1 LFLEVFGSL
10 NITEKTNNFILSES
24 KVIQNTLFNESKNA
38 LQKTI
43 NLTNLKYRE
52 CDDIDFVLKFWLKSD
67 SLDAQ
72 KQHDQRLRNLLQQ
85 RFDQKENIIDWDYN
99 MKLLKTNAI
108 LATKRE
114 YLAWRLTGDCFKMR
128 DQKYSHQNRTLQT
141 VDVVK
146 RQGMNQK
153 IWGLFHDIFTG
164 PFIAFGTTSEFKTEF
179 KKQNDHYSQDCTGLS
194 YMNVEALIHEFQT
207 GNIYEGVNLV
217 LEEVGAEYDVTDH
230 VEFVFLP
237 CDPKETF
244 EKQHNKY
251 KHFFD
256 VVYLGNVLSHRLKE
270 SAELINQSGRIVVEG
285 VNYLLELKE
294 EHVIA
299 YNAKVQDIA
308 TEIGLTNTFPKEK
321 KPDFLTFNL

>member
-1 LFLEVFGSL
+1 MFLEIFGSL
-10 NITEKTNNFILSES
+10 NITEKTRDFILHES
-24 KVIQNTLFNESKNA
+24 KVIQNTLFDEAKNL

-67 SLDAQ
+67 SLDLQ

-85 RFDQKENIIDWDYN
+85 RYDQKENIIDWDYN

-114 YLAWRLTGDCFKMR
+114 YLAWRLTGNCFGIR

-146 RQGMNQK
+146 RDGLNQK

-164 PFIAFGTTSEFKTEF
+164 PFIAFGAESEFKNEF
-179 KKQNDHYSQDCTGLS
+179 KQQNDRYTQDCSGLS
-194 YMNVEALIHEFQT
+194 FMNVEALIYEFQT
-207 GNIYEGVNLV
+207 GKIYEGTNLV
-217 LEEVGAEYDVTDH
+217 LDETSAGYDVTDH
-230 VEFVFLP
+230 IEFIFLP

-244 EKQHNKY
+244 EKHHKKY
-251 KHFFD
+251 KQFFN

-270 SAELINQSGRIVVEG
+270 SADLIDEKGRIVVEG

-294 EHVIA
+294 EHVIS
-299 YNAKVQDIA
+299 YNSKVQDIA
-308 TEIGLTNTFPKEK
+308 KEVGLKTTSDEK
-321 KPDFLTFNL
+321 KPDFLIFDSK